1 METNKT
7 KFYQYISQDFIKLV
21 ACLALDIR
29 ANINIPICMEINYR
43 QLFVEDPLYLLHQSY
58 KLVLLDKYLHLQ
70 YKRLAKNF
78 KNIHT

>member
-43 QLFVEDPLYLLHQSY
+43 QLFVEDPLYCIEVTNWSLL
-58 KLVLLDKYLHLQ
+58 VKYLHLQ
-70 YKRLAKNF
+70 YKTLPKNF